1 LAGST
6 QHPTLANINDN
17 QASRRRAFRVGG
29 AREFSA
35 FAFFMPQKNQKNI
48 SPAHKNRAI
57 DHR

>member
-1 LAGST
+1 MIIKL
-6 QHPTLANINDN
+6 
-17 QASRRRAFRVGG
+17 RATVRSGVGG

-35 FAFFMPQKNQKNI
+35 FAFFAPQKNQKNI